1 MAVGTAVT
9 TATDVNPEVFA
20 VGGLKDELVE
30 VGVAFQPVEPAMGG
44 LQVGMATV
52 VVPGGVGGEGQ
63 TEVGGFAQG
72 VLGGVGSTNTD
83 VELIASVAGRDDNGA
98 ANEAAEGFEDFLAEL
113 LQDWHILRWYSVIDT
128 QFSCLRRP
136 FKL

>member
-9 TATDVNPEVFA
+9 TAADVNPEVFA

-44 LQVGMATV
+44 LQVGVATV
-52 VVPGGVGGEGQ
+52 IVPGGVGGEGQ

-83 VELIASVAGRDDNGA
+83 VELIASVAGGDDNGG
-98 ANEAAEGFEDFLAEL
+98 ANEAAEGLEDLAAEL
-113 LQDWHILRWYSVIDT
+113 LEDGDVL
-128 QFSCLRRP
+128 
-136 FKL
+136 

>member
-98 ANEAAEGFEDFLAEL
+98 ANEGAERFEYLLAEL
-113 LQDWHILRWYSVIDT
+113 LQDWDVLCGDGVIDT